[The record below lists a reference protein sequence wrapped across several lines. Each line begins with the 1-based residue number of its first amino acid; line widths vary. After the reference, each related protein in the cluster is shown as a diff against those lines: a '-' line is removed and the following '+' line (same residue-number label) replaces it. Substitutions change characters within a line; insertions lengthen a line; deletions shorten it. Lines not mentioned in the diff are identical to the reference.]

1 MILPLSL
8 SRNTSRHFGPAMMC
22 FTAAFF
28 TLMLSAIQYSVL
40 AGEVGQGSLRGR
52 AVHTE
57 LVNAIPMSFAVP

>member
-1 MILPLSL
+1 
-8 SRNTSRHFGPAMMC
+8 MMC